1 MIIIMA
7 NTITVSIINNYI
19 IDDPVKMVV
28 LVKMVSQSL
37 AEMFPASCHQYLHM
51 QQSNPYALAQ
61 ELIPR
66 SQHCA
71 KS

>member
-1 MIIIMA
+1 
-7 NTITVSIINNYI
+7 
-19 IDDPVKMVV
+19 MVV

-37 AEMFPASCHQYLHM
+37 AEMFPASCHQYRKEFVPSKLHM

>member
-1 MIIIMA
+1 
-7 NTITVSIINNYI
+7 
-19 IDDPVKMVV
+19 MVV
-28 LVKMVSQSL
+28 LVKMLSVSQSL
-37 AEMFPASCHQYLHM
+37 AEMFPASCHQYRKEFVPSKLHM

-61 ELIPR
+61 ELILR